1 MMNRKERKELEREVR
16 RLYFAYQNIENL
28 AKAFG
33 EALGLLDEI
42 EKTSNLGE
50 LWRARKRVED
60 MYRFASDVIT
70 DLADGDVARAFLKTY
85 TESPQDRRIHFVA
98 RQMESLN

>member
-28 AKAFG
+28 GKAFG

-42 EKTSNLGE
+42 ETANLDEIG
-50 LWRARKRVED
+50 RARKRIED
-60 MYRFASDVIT
+60 MYRFASDVIS
-70 DLADGDVARAFLKTY
+70 DLADGDVARAFLKAY
-85 TESPQDRRIHFVA
+85 TDSPQDRRLHFVA
-98 RQMESLN
+98 RQMESLK

>member
-28 AKAFG
+28 GKSFG
-33 EALGLLDEI
+33 EALGLLNEI
-42 EKTSNLGE
+42 EKTANLDEIGS
-50 LWRARKRVED
+50 ARKRVED

-70 DLADGDVARAFLKTY
+70 DLADGDVAKAFLK
-85 TESPQDRRIHFVA
+85 A
-98 RQMESLN
+98 